1 MRLAQI
7 FIICLVLT
15 TISLGL
21 FAYKAFYLHF
31 PLMPNENAQSWV
43 VEAQL
48 RFQPDWGK
56 PLRVSFFTPQGTSN
70 LAKVNDNIIASNY
83 GIEHRVGKETGN
95 QRILLTRRQAH
106 GRQMV
111 FYRATFYELKSSDQA
126 VTTAASSDKAPE
138 ASSPFLLR
146 KADDAA
152 NGDLEPAQ
160 MAMASLIDEAQQ
172 KSADV
177 PSFVTEVIK
186 LLKQS
191 AMPGGDDRVTVLQ
204 TSMESYTTLPELVNI
219 VINTANIP
227 ARIVNGVELK
237 EKQHSLPLIQWIE
250 FYNQDHWESADIQT
264 GKLGLNKNYLPWWR
278 GDQNLFE
285 LSGGHDMTIEMS
297 AKYNREDAIVQAMW
311 KSKDA
316 SKLITNLSLLE
327 LPIDTQLMFNIV
339 LMIPIGALVIVLLRQ
354 LIGIPTFGTFMPV
367 LMALSFRE
375 TGLFWGIGLFTL
387 IVMIG
392 LFLRAY
398 FDELRLLVVPR
409 LAAVLTIV
417 VMLIAALTVISY
429 RFGINAGLSVTLFPM
444 IILTMTI
451 ERMALTTEEFGA
463 KTARRTAYGSVI
475 AASLAY
481 FAMHNSIVEHLIFL
495 FPELLLI
502 PLACFILLGRYNGY
516 KLSEYFR
523 FKKLAK
529 AMQDNAMPTLPAE

>member
-15 TISLGL
+15 GISLGL
-21 FAYKAFYLHF
+21 FFYKAFYLNF
-31 PLMPNENAQSWV
+31 PILPNQNAQSWV
-43 VEAQL
+43 VEAQI
-48 RFQPDWGK
+48 RFQPQWGK
-56 PLRVSFFTPQGTSN
+56 PVRVSFFAPQGTPT

-83 GIEHRVGKETGN
+83 GIEHRMGKETGN
-95 QRILLTRRQAH
+95 QRIVLTRRSAH

-111 FYRATFYELKSSDQA
+111 FYRSTFYELKSSDQA
-126 VTTAASSDKAPE
+126 NITPATAGEKPVPQ
-138 ASSPFLLR
+138 SPFVLKTGTALP
-146 KADDAA
+146 
-152 NGDLEPAQ
+152 GETVEPAQ

-172 KSADV
+172 KSADT
-177 PSFVTEVIK
+177 PSFVVEVIK

-191 AMPGGDDRVTVLQ
+191 AHGADDRVTVLQ
-204 TSMESYTTLPELVNI
+204 DSLKKYTTLPELVNI

-227 ARIVNGVELK
+227 ARIVNGVELR
-237 EKQHSLPLIQWIE
+237 EKQHSLPLIQWLE
-250 FYNQDHWESADIQT
+250 FYQDGGWQAVDIQNA
-264 GKLGLNKNYLPWWR
+264 KLGVSPKYLPWWR
-278 GDQNLFE
+278 GDQNLFTLQGGRD
-285 LSGGHDMTIEMS
+285 LSIEMS
-297 AKYNREDAIVQAMW
+297 AKYNREDAITQAMW
-311 KSKDA
+311 KSKNA
-316 SKLITNLSLLE
+316 SRVINNLSLLE

-339 LMIPIGALVIVLLRQ
+339 LMIPIGALVITLLRQ

-367 LMALSFRE
+367 LIALSFRE
-375 TGLFWGIGLFTL
+375 TGLLWGITLFG
-387 IVMIG
+387 IVVMIG

-451 ERMALTTEEFGA
+451 ERMALITEEFGA
-463 KTARRTAYGSVI
+463 KAARGTAYGSLV

-481 FAMHNSIVEHLIFL
+481 FAMHNPVMEHLIFL

-502 PLACFILLGRYNGY
+502 VLAICILLGRYNGY

-529 AMQDNAMPTLPAE
+529 AMDQHATPTQPTV